1 MLVWTV
7 FDPNIRLKWSV
18 WGREV
23 NKQHFVGSVGKE
35 KKVAATV
42 REEFWRRREL
52 SYRSRHNRYTRE
64 EVSPAGLFYTSL
76 FSQRWKAKAY
86 TLGKRGRN
94 ALRRDKQCAV
104 VCGRKPHHLKPT
116 TPPVTHCTKPTFLS
130 TSFCNSACNVLFS
143 TENVQQCHSVGRIY
157 ARPSMQLGMI
167 AVKNA
172 SQVHC

>member
-1 MLVWTV
+1 M
-7 FDPNIRLKWSV
+7 
-18 WGREV
+18 
-23 NKQHFVGSVGKE
+23 NKQHFVGSVGNE

-42 REEFWRRREL
+42 REEFGGGGNFLTGLAITDTPGRRFGQQG
-52 SYRSRHNRYTRE
+52 YFT
-64 EVSPAGLFYTSL
+64 PSL

-130 TSFCNSACNVLFS
+130 TPFCKSARNVLFS